1 LKSFLLNNL
10 YLVFFNPTEFPYFYE
25 EYKSRSSEFLVS
37 ILTSISVSIGSIYIN
52 PPYNSFSEILIF
64 PLFIL
69 HLFFV
74 TIFPALLSYLIDY
87 KLREENL
94 SGEILKMK
102 SYTRYSVGIMS
113 FFLPISFIFTM
124 IGLKGTLSFF
134 IILFFL
140 FTLFLIITSIGS
152 SAIYKVKVSKSFSCI
167 ANSCITIFF
176 LPIFLF
182 FFYLIT
188 LLVIVIK

>member
-10 YLVFFNPTEFPYFYE
+10 YLVYFNPTEFPYFYE
-25 EYKSRSSEFLVS
+25 EYKSRSSEFIVS
-37 ILTSISVSIGSIYIN
+37 ILAAISISIGSIYIN
-52 PPYNSFSEILIF
+52 PPYNSLSEVLIF
-64 PLFIL
+64 PLFIF
-69 HLFFV
+69 HLFFM
-74 TIFPALLSYLIDY
+74 TIFPTLLAYLIDY
-87 KLREENL
+87 KMREVNE

-102 SYTRYSVGIMS
+102 SYTRYSIGIMS
-113 FFLPISFIFTM
+113 FFLPFSFIFT
-124 IGLKGTLSFF
+124 ILGLKGALSFF
-134 IILFFL
+134 IILILL

-152 SAIYKVKVSKSFSCI
+152 SAIYKVKVSQSFSCI

-188 LLVIVIK
+188 LLGIIIK

>member
-1 LKSFLLNNL
+1 M
-10 YLVFFNPTEFPYFYE
+10 
-25 EYKSRSSEFLVS
+25 
-37 ILTSISVSIGSIYIN
+37 
-52 PPYNSFSEILIF
+52 
-64 PLFIL
+64 
-69 HLFFV
+69 
-74 TIFPALLSYLIDY
+74 
-87 KLREENL
+87 
-94 SGEILKMK
+94 SGELLKMK

-124 IGLKGTLSFF
+124 IGLKGALSFF

-167 ANSCITIFF
+167 ANSCITIFL

-188 LLVIVIK
+188 LLGIVIK